1 MSLSP
6 GLTGRRTSSPV
17 QFGQRPASRVV
28 AQLWQKVHSKEQ
40 IIASVDSGGRSQSQH
55 SQLGLNSSMAAS
67 TERTLNV
74 IRDWHSAG
82 AKGTNGYFLLKN
94 KAI

>member
-1 MSLSP
+1 MSLST
-6 GLTGRRTSSPV
+6 GLTGRRTSSPL

-55 SQLGLNSSMAAS
+55 SQLGLNSSIAAS
-67 TERTLNV
+67 TGRTLNM
-74 IRDWHSAG
+74 IRDWHRAG
-82 AKGTNGYFLLKN
+82 AKGTSSYFPVKN
-94 KAI
+94 KAA

>member
-1 MSLSP
+1 MSLST
-6 GLTGRRTSSPV
+6 GLTGRRTSSPL

-55 SQLGLNSSMAAS
+55 SQLGLNSSIAAS
-67 TERTLNV
+67 TGRTLNV
-74 IRDWHSAG
+74 SRDWHRAD
-82 AKGTNGYFLLKN
+82 AKGTYSYFLVKN
-94 KAI
+94 KAT